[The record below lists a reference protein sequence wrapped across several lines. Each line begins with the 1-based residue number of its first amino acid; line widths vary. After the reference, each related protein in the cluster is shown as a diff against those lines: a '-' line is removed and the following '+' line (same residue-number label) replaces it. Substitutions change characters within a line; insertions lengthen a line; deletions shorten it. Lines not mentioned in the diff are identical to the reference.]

1 MIDFAP
7 GMRAIIRDEEW
18 MVKKIETN
26 SLGNKALYCVG
37 ISPLVKDREAIFLTD
52 LEQIQIVD
60 PVQVKLV
67 ADTSAFYKRTLLYLE
82 SQWRQQIPT
91 DANLHI
97 GHQAAMDLMP
107 YQLDPAKLALQR
119 PRQRILIADTVG
131 LGKTLEAGILMSELI
146 ARGKGKRI
154 LVVTVKSMMTQFQK
168 EMWNRFTI
176 PLVRLDSKRIQ
187 KIRSSLPSNYN
198 PFFYYDKTIVSIDTL
213 KRDVEYRT
221 HLEHAYWD
229 IIVIDEA
236 QNVAERGD
244 HQAQRSRLA
253 KLLAD
258 RSDTMIML
266 SATPHDG
273 RAKSFASLMNMLD
286 PTAIADPQNYT
297 PEDVKG
303 LCIRRFKKDV
313 KDQVSGSFLERKITL
328 ERCHASVKE
337 EYAFDILAGM
347 QLDMDLGKTKGTG
360 QLFKTS
366 LEKSLFS
373 SPAACIKSIEARLKK
388 LYKKYTTD
396 DIKDIHLLE
405 ELKAAL
411 EAITPEE
418 FTRYQKLIEL
428 LRSKEY
434 AWNMADTSDR
444 VVIFTERIETMKYL
458 AERLRKDLGLKANA
472 IQEIFGGMSDAEQQ
486 NIVEEFGRTE
496 SPIRVLVASD
506 VASEGLNLHYLSH
519 RLIHFDIPW
528 SLMVFQQR
536 NGRID
541 RYGQQK
547 RPDIRYMLIES
558 DNKRIKGD
566 MRIMEILITKEAQ
579 ALKNIGDPSLLLGKY
594 NIEDEELVIAE
605 AIEAGSD
612 SVAFEQMLDADE
624 EEFDPFEA
632 LMAAASEEEE
642 EEKKQSEII
651 TDETL
656 FSDIEYL
663 YQALTYTKLNPTENH
678 PVEKLK
684 TVSGLDI
691 KLTPD
696 MERRLKALV
705 PEEALPHGETLR
717 VSNDKAFCMEQMRSS
732 MQKNMDESAWPTTQY
747 LWKLHPILTWV
758 NDKASLLFKRDEAP
772 VVGLPETLKTNES
785 IYVVTGSMPNLK
797 STPLVDEWFGLLYQ
811 DGKFVKVLSMNEV
824 VQKTKLSNPKIPN
837 TNCIGENEI
846 SSASALLSDVVAHAK
861 VYLDEHYKRYQTE
874 MNPLLDEEVDKL
886 IELQEK
892 HKEYYQL
899 TLFEHERKLQE
910 QERRVDELFDQ
921 FTKWVKETLTIQNNP
936 YIRIVSVLMGVSQ

>member
-418 FTRYQKLIEL
+418 FTCYQKLIEL

-921 FTKWVKETLTIQNNP
+921 FTNWVKETLTIQNNP